1 MYQKCALPFTL
12 SDSLH
17 CEMEWAVPKC
27 FAETHF
33 ASLAILASV
42 QKKKVIEIYI
52 VYIFLHLSVGTNS
65 GHK

>member
-1 MYQKCALPFTL
+1 
-12 SDSLH
+12 
-17 CEMEWAVPKC
+17 MEWAVPKC